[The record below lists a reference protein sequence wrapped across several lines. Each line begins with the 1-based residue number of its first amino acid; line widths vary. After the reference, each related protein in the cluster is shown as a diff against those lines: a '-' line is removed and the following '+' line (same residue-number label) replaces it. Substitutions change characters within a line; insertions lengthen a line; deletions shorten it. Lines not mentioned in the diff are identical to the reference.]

1 MLHQLYQVDAF
12 TEEPFK
18 GNPAAV
24 CLLEAP
30 ESETWM
36 QSLAAEMNLSETAF
50 LLPEGKAWRLR
61 WFTPTTEV
69 DLCGHATLASAYVLF
84 TQQPA
89 SQQNPLIFNTRS
101 GQLSARWKDG
111 KVELDFPVMHFAPL
125 EILPKIEKILGF
137 NPVAAVFSGNYYLFE
152 AQDSK
157 QVLHCT
163 PDFTALA
170 SLPMPE
176 VMITA
181 SSADPQFDFISR
193 FFAPQLGI
201 NEDPVTGSAHCLLT
215 PYWAEKL
222 GKSTLKAFQASQRGG
237 LLEVKLQGEH
247 VLITGAAKLI
257 FKGHLMV

>member
-1 MLHQLYQVDAF
+1 MPHQLYQVDAF
-12 TEEPFK
+12 TEEPFR
-18 GNPAAV
+18 GNPAVV

-50 LLPEGKAWRLR
+50 LLPEGTAWLLR

-69 DLCGHATLASAYVLF
+69 NLCGHATLASAYVIF

-89 SQQNPLIFNTRS
+89 LRQSPITFNSRS
-101 GQLSARWKDG
+101 GQLRARWKDG
-111 KVELDFPVMHFAPL
+111 KVELDFPVMHYGLLKVAP
-125 EILPKIEKILGF
+125 EIEGILGF
-137 NPVAAVFSGNYYLFE
+137 EPVAAVYSGDYYLFE
-152 AQDSK
+152 AKNPK
-157 QVLHCT
+157 QVLDAA

-181 SSADPQFDFISR
+181 PSADPQFDFISR

-201 NEDPVTGSAHCLLT
+201 NEDPVTGSAHCLLS
-215 PYWAEKL
+215 PYWANKL

-237 LLEVKLQGEH
+237 ILEVMLQRER
-247 VLITGAAKLI
+247 VFITGAAKLI
-257 FKGHLMV
+257 FEGQLLV